1 MNTNIATRRLLS
13 LVLSL
18 CLMLPGTAFAG
29 GGGKGKKNFN
39 EGQKYENALQWDLA
53 AQAYALAVSAEP
65 NNPEYRLHYLRALQQ
80 ASLMYVKRGD
90 VLSEQN
96 DYAGAYT
103 AYRTAYNYD
112 QGNEI
117 ARIKMERMLDQQK
130 AIASGVEP
138 VNFNSSGNVRATG
151 DIQIASRP
159 RNREIIQNVA
169 FKDASVKSVINTLG
183 KQLNLN
189 ILFDDAVK
197 DEKIGVDM
205 SDVTLTKAFDNI
217 LFMKKMTFEQLDRRT
232 IIVYMDN
239 PTNKP
244 RFEKLMVKAFYLG
257 NINAAQARNAVTLA
271 LGTGRQVQT
280 LDTNAGGPGGGGASG
295 GGNILLVKATPQELQ
310 VVQQVLEMV
319 DKNKNE
325 VVLDVEIYEVSHDS
339 MLQIGNQVATSPQNI
354 DVIDYT
360 DKTTGKIYYKQT
372 PTASLGNLGGLGV
385 NALAGTA
392 SLIGGA
398 SSGANFLGYG
408 ALLGLPPTSLSL
420 LQSKGNSKLL
430 NKTQIHVLD
439 GQPNTT
445 KVGRSVPVRLGTQY
459 GYSGYGTTGTLG
471 GVGGVGGVGTAG
483 GLANGGIGGIG
494 GIGAIGGY
502 PGIDS
507 IQYRDVGLV
516 IEATPTITNEGYVEV
531 KMKFE
536 TSDVV
541 ASGSTDKLT
550 PEFTQRSLQTVAR
563 IKDGVTSV
571 VAGVN
576 QEQKGDSRAGIPVL
590 GMVPILGR
598 FFTTPQ
604 QNSRQSDIVITVT
617 PHIIRSAGITQK
629 DYLAIY
635 AGGNNQQGSSLPP
648 SIEDVVYRAQ
658 QEEEQERRLIA
669 LNSPG
674 LQQDSSLTPDSG
686 IQTGQTGQ
694 QNAQTAQN
702 AQGGRGANV
711 NQVANIQPG
720 ANPQR
725 SASQPPAARNTPPSR
740 AQIDN
745 TTLVPVT
752 NTSSSPSRDP
762 FPQSP
767 AAIPEPAPP
776 TTSDV
781 PPNDP
786 APGAVTNP
794 GAATT
799 PGAATNPGVTF
810 NAPGKPGKEGEQAD
824 EQVAKPDNGVPM
836 AVVRSMYDDP
846 DRMARLE
853 KIKKD
858 YAENAKKQA
867 EQEASLS
874 KGRVQP
880 ESSPAAMPEPVTG
893 PKTKVG
899 QAVPTLPSSRINFSL
914 SAPDQQQMGK
924 SFNVTV
930 EAKGQGQMM
939 GATLAIRFDEKKLQV
954 KSVKSGGLFGPQP
967 VLSSNIEKGL
977 LNVTIQN
984 TQKSAVGANGPVVVI
999 EFAAVAEG
1007 STEIA
1012 FNNADTK
1019 VNLTT
1024 NTSVPAKGA
1033 SAKVVISRGGIAS
1046 ATNER

>member
-1 MNTNIATRRLLS
+1 
-13 LVLSL
+13 
-18 CLMLPGTAFAG
+18 MLPGTAFA

-90 VLSEQN
+90 VLAEQN

-117 ARIKMERMLDQQK
+117 SRIKMERMLDQQK

-138 VNFNSSGNVRATG
+138 VSFNSSGNVKSTG
-151 DIQIASRP
+151 DIQIASRT

-169 FKDASVKSVINTLG
+169 FKDASVKSVVNTLG

-197 DEKIGVDM
+197 DEKMSVDM

-217 LFMKKMTFEQLDRRT
+217 LFMKKMTFEQMDRRT

-244 RFEKLMVKAFYLG
+244 RFEKLLVKAFYLG
-257 NINAAQARNAVTLA
+257 NINAQQARNAVTLA
-271 LGTGRQVQT
+271 LGQGRQVQT

-339 MLQIGNQVATSPQNI
+339 MLQIGNQVATSPSNI
-354 DVIDYT
+354 DVLDYV
-360 DKTTGKIYYKQT
+360 DKTTGKNYYKQS

-385 NALAGTA
+385 SALAGTA

-408 ALLGLPPTSLSL
+408 ALLGLPPTTLSL

-459 GYSGYGTTGTLG
+459 GYSGYGTTTGALG
-471 GVGGVGGVGTAG
+471 GVGGVGGVGAAG
-483 GLANGGIGGIG
+483 GLTNGGLGAIG
-494 GIGAIGGY
+494 GAIGGY

-541 ASGSTDKLT
+541 SSGSTDKLT

-635 AGGNNQQGSSLPP
+635 AGSGNPQGGLPP

-674 LQQDSSLTPDSG
+674 LQPDASLTPDNG
-686 IQTGQTGQ
+686 IQSGQSGQ
-694 QNAQTAQN
+694 SGQNAQTAQN
-702 AQGGRGANV
+702 GQGGRGANV
-711 NQVANIQPG
+711 NQAANVQPV

-725 SASQPPAARNTPPSR
+725 SVSQPPAARNNTPSR
-740 AQIDN
+740 SQFDN
-745 TTLVPVT
+745 NSLIPVT
-752 NTSSSPSRDP
+752 NTSSSPAREP
-762 FPQSP
+762 VIQQPVP
-767 AAIPEPAPP
+767 MPEPAPP
-776 TTSDV
+776 STSDV
-781 PPNDP
+781 PPTDP
-786 APGAVTNP
+786 APGAAATPGTVTN
-794 GAATT
+794 
-799 PGAATNPGVTF
+799 PGAATNPGVTS
-810 NAPGKPGKEGEQAD
+810 NTPGKPGKEGEPSE
-824 EQVAKPDNGVPM
+824 EQVTRPDNGVPM
-836 AVVRSMYDDP
+836 AVVRSGYDDP
-846 DRMARLE
+846 ERMARME
-853 KIKKD
+853 KIKKQ

-867 EQEASLS
+867 EEEAALS

-880 ESSPAAMPEPVTG
+880 ESSPAMMPEGVTG

-899 QAVPTLPSSRINFSL
+899 QALPTMPVSRINFSL
-914 SAPDQQQMGK
+914 SAPDHQQMGK
-924 SFNVTV
+924 NFNVTV

-977 LNVTIQN
+977 LNVKIQ
-984 TQKSAVGANGPVVVI
+984 TPQKSAVGANGQVIVI

>member
-1 MNTNIATRRLLS
+1 
-13 LVLSL
+13 
-18 CLMLPGTAFAG
+18 
-29 GGGKGKKNFN
+29 
-39 EGQKYENALQWDLA
+39 
-53 AQAYALAVSAEP
+53 
-65 NNPEYRLHYLRALQQ
+65 
-80 ASLMYVKRGD
+80 
-90 VLSEQN
+90 
-96 DYAGAYT
+96 
-103 AYRTAYNYD
+103 
-112 QGNEI
+112 
-117 ARIKMERMLDQQK
+117 
-130 AIASGVEP
+130 
-138 VNFNSSGNVRATG
+138 
-151 DIQIASRP
+151 
-159 RNREIIQNVA
+159 
-169 FKDASVKSVINTLG
+169 
-183 KQLNLN
+183 
-189 ILFDDAVK
+189 
-197 DEKIGVDM
+197 
-205 SDVTLTKAFDNI
+205 
-217 LFMKKMTFEQLDRRT
+217 
-232 IIVYMDN
+232 
-239 PTNKP
+239 
-244 RFEKLMVKAFYLG
+244 MVKAFYLG
-257 NINAAQARNAVTLA
+257 NINAQQARNAVTLA
-271 LGTGRQVQT
+271 LGQARQVQT

-339 MLQIGNQVATSPQNI
+339 MLQIGNQIGTSPQQI
-354 DVIDYT
+354 DVQDYV

-372 PTASLGNLGGLGV
+372 PTASLGNLGGLGANV
-385 NALAGTA
+385 LAGTA

-398 SSGANFLGYG
+398 STGANFLGYG
-408 ALLGLPPTSLSL
+408 ALIGVPPTTLSL

-459 GYSGYGTTGTLG
+459 GYSGYGTTTGSLG
-471 GVGGVGGVGTAG
+471 GVGGAGGVGGVG

-494 GIGAIGGY
+494 GIGAVGGY

-541 ASGSTDKLT
+541 SSGSTDKLT

-674 LQQDSSLTPDSG
+674 LQQDNSLTPDSG
-686 IQTGQTGQ
+686 IQSGQNG

-702 AQGGRGANV
+702 GQGGRGANV
-711 NQVANIQPG
+711 NQVPNVQSVG
-720 ANPQR
+720 NPQR
-725 SASQPPAARNTPPSR
+725 GTSQPPATRTNGPSR
-740 AQIDN
+740 SQFDN
-745 TTLVPVT
+745 SSLVPVT
-752 NTSSSPSRDP
+752 NTSSSPSREP
-762 FPQSP
+762 FAQPP
-767 AAIPEPAPP
+767 AQMPETAPP
-776 TTSDV
+776 SASDV

-786 APGAVTNP
+786 APGAATNP
-794 GAATT
+794 GAAIT

-810 NAPGKPGKEGEQAD
+810 NTPGKPGKEGEQAE

-836 AVVRSMYDDP
+836 AVVRSGYDDP
-846 DRMARLE
+846 ERMARME
-853 KIKKD
+853 KIKKQ

-867 EQEASLS
+867 EEEAALS

-880 ESSPAAMPEPVTG
+880 ESSSAAMPEALTG

-899 QAVPTLPSSRINFSL
+899 QAVPTLPASRINFSL

-924 SFNVTV
+924 NFNVTV

-977 LNVTIQN
+977 LNVTIQ
-984 TQKSAVGANGPVVVI
+984 TPQKSAVGANGQVVVI
-999 EFAAVAEG
+999 EFTAVAEG